1 MIQEYDNSI
10 VACKTATMQTVN
22 LAMDM
27 IRWQ

>member
-1 MIQEYDNSI
+1 MIQEYGNSI
-10 VACKTATMQTVN
+10 VACKTATMQGH